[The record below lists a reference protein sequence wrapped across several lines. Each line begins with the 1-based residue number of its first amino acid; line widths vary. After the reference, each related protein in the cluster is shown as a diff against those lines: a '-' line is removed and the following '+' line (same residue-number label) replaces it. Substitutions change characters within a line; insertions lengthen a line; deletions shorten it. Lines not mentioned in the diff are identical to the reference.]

1 MIFLVVYERNIKKF
15 DIFMFVFIFFLSIFF
30 LRYIKWPTTLSHFFF
45 FFNKTNTKTDV
56 PFSYFQKKKKKS
68 IFLEKLTLRLTILL
82 ICSKSQ
88 YFLEKQILKLT
99 ILSHFHNF
107 FREKKKKKQKREN
120 FKRKTKAK
128 NQPKCLCGKKLFL
141 FSLHFFYII
150 SNKIIFFL

>member
-1 MIFLVVYERNIKKF
+1 
-15 DIFMFVFIFFLSIFF
+15 MFVFIFFLSIFF

-56 PFSYFQKKKKKS
+56 PFSYFQKKKKS
-68 IFLEKLTLRLTILL
+68 IFLEKQTLRLTILL

-107 FREKKKKKQKREN
+107 FREKKKKKHKREKI
-120 FKRKTKAK
+120 FREKPKQKI
-128 NQPKCLCGKKLFL
+128 NQSACVVK
-141 FSLHFFYII
+141 SFFYFLCI
-150 SNKIIFFL
+150 SFISYLIKLYFFYKKIS